1 MDNHLLNLT
10 TEEILLIA
18 YDNEVHLKNAIDN
31 NVSSRILF
39 HRNMQSKIL
48 NSLNGPVAQWLEQGT
63 HNALVAGSS
72 PAGSTNL

>member
-1 MDNHLLNLT
+1 MNNHTITLT
-10 TEEILLIA
+10 TEEVLLIA
-18 YDNEVHLKNAIDN
+18 YDNEVHLQNAIDN

-63 HNALVAGSS
+63 HNALVAGSN

>member
-1 MDNHLLNLT
+1 MNNHTITLT

-18 YDNEVHLKNAIDN
+18 YDNEVHLQNAIDN

-63 HNALVAGSS
+63 HNALVAGSN

>member
-1 MDNHLLNLT
+1 MNNHTLNLT
-10 TEEILLIA
+10 TEEVLLIA
-18 YDNEVHLKNAIDN
+18 YDNEVHLQNAIDN

-63 HNALVAGSS
+63 HNALVAGSN

>member
-1 MDNHLLNLT
+1 MNNHTITLT

-18 YDNEVHLKNAIDN
+18 YDNEVHLQNAIDN

>member
-1 MDNHLLNLT
+1 MNNHLLNLT

-18 YDNEVHLKNAIDN
+18 YDNEVHLQNAIDN

>member
-31 NVSSRILF
+31 NVCSRILF